1 MKTRLSILSA
11 AAGCLALV
19 FAFVF
24 FGGPTGHELPMTL
37 WAALGSAILSA
48 ACLAAVLLLAVRDQ
62 AKIRQATL
70 TLLRKILKLEEYHA
84 DALRRMSHNLDL
96 VRTVVVNH
104 LAHDHLAN
112 QVVASVREGVD
123 RIEGRIQG
131 QTLAAE
137 RAREELLAAVLRLRL
152 DAMERLKDMAV
163 LESVAQLQAGM
174 SSAAE
179 HLEAALAVQGTVQQ
193 DRFLQLGSEQAALER
208 KLTQGLDALLAGL
221 KGQTAAS
228 ENEYRQLE
236 ALLQLQRVL
245 PGDTPL
251 PPFRDWAISPDF
263 ALSLA
268 GLLLTHRPGLVVE
281 LGSGLSSLV
290 IGMMLRR
297 IGRGQ
302 LLSLESDA
310 TFAAR
315 TRQQIALAGLEDR
328 VEVRHAPLREH
339 RLQGETWA
347 WYDFSADALGEPID
361 LLVVDGPP
369 RTVHPLVRYPAVPV
383 LHGKLSPKAIVLLD
397 DARREGETQVVAR
410 WQREFPEFELELLPH
425 EKGTAVLRRRA

>member
-19 FAFVF
+19 FAWVF
-24 FGGPTGHELPMTL
+24 FGGPAGPELPWTL

-48 ACLAAVLLLAVRDQ
+48 ACLAALLLLAVRDQ
-62 AKIRQATL
+62 ARTRQVTL
-70 TLLRKILKLEEYHA
+70 PLLRKILKLEEYHA
-84 DALRRMSHNLDL
+84 DALRRMSHNLDI

-123 RIEGRIQG
+123 RIEGRLQG

-137 RAREELLAAVLRLRL
+137 RAGEELLAAVLRLRL
-152 DAMERLKDMAV
+152 DAMERLKDTAV

-174 SSAAE
+174 ASTAE
-179 HLEAALAVQGTVQQ
+179 HLEAALAGQGTLQQ
-193 DRFLQLGSEQAALER
+193 DQLQNLGSLQVALER
-208 KLTQGLDALLAGL
+208 RLTQGLDALLAGL
-221 KGQTAAS
+221 KGQAAAS
-228 ENEYRQLE
+228 ENDYRQLE
-236 ALLQLQRVL
+236 ALLQLQRML

-268 GLLLTHRPGLVVE
+268 GLLVALRPGLVVE

-297 IGRGQ
+297 IGRGH
-302 LLSLESDA
+302 LLSLESDEA
-310 TFAAR
+310 FASR
-315 TRQQIALAGLEDR
+315 TRQQIVLAGLADR

-339 RLQGETWA
+339 RLQGETWS
-347 WYDFSADALGEPID
+347 WYDFSTDALREPID

-369 RTVHPLVRYPAVPV
+369 RTVHPLVRYPALPV
-383 LHGKLSPKAIVLLD
+383 LHAKLSPAAVVLLD
-397 DARREGETQVVAR
+397 DAKREGEKQVVAR
-410 WQREFPEFELELLPH
+410 WQREFPELELELLPH